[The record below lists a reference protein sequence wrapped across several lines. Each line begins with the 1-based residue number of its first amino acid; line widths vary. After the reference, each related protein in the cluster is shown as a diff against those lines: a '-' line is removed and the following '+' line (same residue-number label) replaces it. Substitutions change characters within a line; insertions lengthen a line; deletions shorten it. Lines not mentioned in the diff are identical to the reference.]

1 MNQIPDKLYFKIGEV
16 SKITGVK
23 PYVLRY
29 WESEFK
35 IVRPQKSASRQRV
48 YNKKDVELI
57 VEIKNLLYN
66 EKFTLEGAKRRLKEL
81 HSSNKNSQKAAAGRA
96 GAVAADE
103 KKQLNQPVVNEDY
116 QKALMSIKEELHT
129 IRKILQNGA

>member
-81 HSSNKNSQKAAAGRA
+81 HTSNKVSQKALINKMQFTKPL
-96 GAVAADE
+96 DSE
-103 KKQLNQPVVNEDY
+103 EYLKTLQ
-116 QKALMSIKEELHT
+116 SIKEELHA
-129 IRKILQNGA
+129 IRKILQDGA